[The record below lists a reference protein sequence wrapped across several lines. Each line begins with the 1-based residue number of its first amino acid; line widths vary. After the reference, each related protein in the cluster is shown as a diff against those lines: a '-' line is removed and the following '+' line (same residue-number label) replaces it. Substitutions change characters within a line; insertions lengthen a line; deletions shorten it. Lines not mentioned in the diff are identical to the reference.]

1 MFHERVRVLSSHSKI
16 FLCVID
22 SLTELDIVD
31 LSGIVTVVADE
42 FTVGGVSGENLEFLE
57 HSGELIYSYFRAV
70 GFVKILERRL
80 KGQSS
85 RLYFLSESFKDILQ
99 LMILIFHGEEFLLVG
114 IAGENLVDVL
124 TEISVVDLVIG
135 VLVLINEV

>member
-1 MFHERVRVLSSHSKI
+1 M
-16 FLCVID
+16 CVIN

-57 HSGELIYSYFRAV
+57 HSGELFKFKYLIYSYFRAV

-99 LMILIFHGEEFLLVG
+99 LMILGLHLYLIFHGEEFLLVG